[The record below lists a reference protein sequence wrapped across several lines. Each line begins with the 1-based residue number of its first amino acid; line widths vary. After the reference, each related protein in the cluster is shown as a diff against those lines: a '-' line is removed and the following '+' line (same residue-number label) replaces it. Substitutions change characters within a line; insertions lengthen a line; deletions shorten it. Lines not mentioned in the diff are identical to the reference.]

1 MRRPDWTG
9 EPLVHFLVAGAVIF
23 ALFAWRG
30 EVADPSSRTISVD
43 REQQAQIALGF
54 ERMMQRPPTDAE
66 LDSQIERFVRDE
78 VLYREALRL
87 GLDRD
92 DAVVRRRLAQK
103 MDMLASAQAETARP
117 SDAVLHAWL
126 RAHPERFADETRY
139 SLDQLWFASETAASM
154 AVEKV
159 NGANDWQQLGQ
170 PISLPASLDQAA
182 RDEVLARYGEQFLA
196 GIDRLDPGEQ
206 WQGPVQS
213 GFGWHLVRL
222 RARKPGEPRPFSE
235 VAERVENDWRTSTIA
250 VRREEAYRLLRDA
263 YRVEIAR

>member
-1 MRRPDWTG
+1 MKRLGWIR
-9 EPLVHFLVAGAVIF
+9 EPLVHFLVAGAAIF

-30 EVADPSSRTISVD
+30 EEADPASRTILVD

-66 LDSQIERFVRDE
+66 LDRQIERFVRDE

-87 GLDRD
+87 GFDRD

-103 MDMLASAQAETARP
+103 MDMLASAQAETAQP
-117 SDAVLHAWL
+117 SGAVLRAWH

-139 SLDQLWFASETAASM
+139 SLDQIWFAAENAASA
-154 AVEKV
+154 AVERVQGTK
-159 NGANDWQQLGQ
+159 DWQQLGQ
-170 PISLPASLDQAA
+170 PISLPPSLDRAA

-196 GIDRLDPGEQ
+196 AIDRLEPGEQ

-222 RARKPGEPRPFSE
+222 RARKSGEPRPFSE
-235 VAERVENDWRTSTIA
+235 VATQVENDWRTSTIA
-250 VRREEAYRLLRDA
+250 VRREQAYRLLRDA
-263 YRVEIAR
+263 YRVEIDR

>member
-1 MRRPDWTG
+1 MKRPGWTG
-9 EPLVHFLVAGAVIF
+9 EPLVHFLIAGAVIF
-23 ALFAWRG
+23 AVFAWRG

-66 LDSQIERFVRDE
+66 LDIQIERYVRDE

-103 MDMLASAQAETARP
+103 MDMLASAQAETAQP
-117 SDAVLHAWL
+117 SDAVLHAWH
-126 RAHPERFADETRY
+126 RAHPERFTDATRY
-139 SLDQLWFASETAASM
+139 SLDQLWFESQDKASAAARRLGS
-154 AVEKV
+154 AK
-159 NGANDWQQLGQ
+159 DWRQIGQ
-170 PISLPASLDQAA
+170 PISLPASVVDEA

-196 GIDRLDPGEQ
+196 AIDRLEPGEV
-206 WQGPVQS
+206 WQGPVPS
-213 GFGWHLVRL
+213 GLGWHLVRL
-222 RARKPGEPRPFSE
+222 RAREPGKPRPFSE

-250 VRREEAYRLLRDA
+250 ARREQAYRLLRDA
-263 YRVEIAR
+263 YRVDIAR